1 MSLVSSK
8 PSRTE
13 SRPVG
18 AATSAHKAT
27 THSRDESRTPSRR
40 RKEKNGVLLVD
51 DHAIFR
57 AGLARLIQ
65 EGTQLT
71 VCGEACNDFEAI
83 QAMDK
88 LAPAL
93 VIVDLSLTQ
102 SHGLDLIRDLHLRW
116 PHLPMLVLSMHEES
130 VYALRCLREGARGY
144 LMKHEAPA
152 RLLEAIRKV
161 LAGEVYVSDR
171 MRLPLLQQAYG
182 TPHNAVLPL
191 AQLTNREVQVLEL
204 LGKGWRNRQMAH
216 QLHLS
221 VKTVESYC
229 GQIKEKLGLK
239 DAASLVQFAIQN
251 VKMEGGV
258 GAEEPFGDAA

>member
-1 MSLVSSK
+1 MALAYPKLLGTEPGPVGASTSFHKST
-8 PSRTE
+8 TE
-13 SRPVG
+13 SREQP
-18 AATSAHKAT
+18 
-27 THSRDESRTPSRR
+27 RTPPRH
-40 RKEKNGVLLVD
+40 RKEANGVLLVD

-57 AGLARLIQ
+57 AGVALLIH

-71 VCGEACNDFEAI
+71 VCGEASSAREAM
-83 QAMDK
+83 QAMEK
-88 LAPAL
+88 VTPAL
-93 VIVDLSLTQ
+93 VIVDLTLAQ

-116 PHLPMLVLSMHEES
+116 PHLPMLVLSMHEEA

-152 RLLEAIRKV
+152 KLLEAIRKV
-161 LAGEVYVSDR
+161 LAGEVYVSDP

-182 TPHNAVLPL
+182 TPRNAVLPL

-204 LGKGWRNRQMAH
+204 LGKGWRNRQIAR

-221 VKTVESYC
+221 VKTVETYS
-229 GQIKEKLGLK
+229 GHIKEKLGLK
-239 DAASLVQFAIQN
+239 DAASLVQFAIQT

-258 GAEEPFGDAA
+258 GVEEPPGKVG